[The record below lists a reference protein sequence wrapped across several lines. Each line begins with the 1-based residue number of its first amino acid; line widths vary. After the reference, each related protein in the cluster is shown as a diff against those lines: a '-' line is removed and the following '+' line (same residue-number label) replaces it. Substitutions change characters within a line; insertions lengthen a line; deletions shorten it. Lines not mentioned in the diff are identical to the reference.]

1 MSCLT
6 RFNSWTLELFLIYVN
21 DLNQSSNMLDPI
33 RFAHDINLFYSH
45 HQINIL
51 FETVNCEVKKISQW
65 FKANK
70 LLSNITKTKYTLF
83 HKYSIKDKIPLK
95 LPTLKIGNKVIEKT
109 PSIKFLGVMLD
120 ENVSWRYHI
129 KTVENKLSKNIG
141 LLCRAKQFLDETS
154 LKTIYFSYIHSF
166 LNYANIAWASTH
178 FTKLKTISCKQKRA
192 ACVVFDDY

>member
-1 MSCLT
+1 MWRS
-6 RFNSWTLELFLIYVN
+6 TLGPLLFLIYGSN
-21 DLNQSSNMLDPI
+21 LNQASNILDPI
-33 RFAHDINLFYSH
+33 MFADNTNLFYSH
-45 HQINIL
+45 HHIKIIS
-51 FETVNCEVKKISQW
+51 ETVNSELKNISQW

-70 LLSNITKTKYTLF
+70 LLLNIKNRKYTLF

-141 LLCRAKQFLDETS
+141 LL
-154 LKTIYFSYIHSF
+154 
-166 LNYANIAWASTH
+166 
-178 FTKLKTISCKQKRA
+178 
-192 ACVVFDDY
+192 

>member
-21 DLNQSSNMLDPI
+21 DLNQPSNMLDPI

-51 FETVNCEVKKISQW
+51 FETVNCEVKNISQW

>member
-1 MSCLT
+1 
-6 RFNSWTLELFLIYVN
+6 
-21 DLNQSSNMLDPI
+21 MLDPI

-51 FETVNCEVKKISQW
+51 FETVNCEVKNISQW

-109 PSIKFLGVMLD
+109 PSIKFLRVM
-120 ENVSWRYHI
+120 
-129 KTVENKLSKNIG
+129 
-141 LLCRAKQFLDETS
+141 
-154 LKTIYFSYIHSF
+154 
-166 LNYANIAWASTH
+166 
-178 FTKLKTISCKQKRA
+178 
-192 ACVVFDDY
+192 